1 METLCILRYF
11 GDRHEKARRD
21 HQVHRRPTEEEKED
35 GRAAREKK
43 EESWTPRVPGHFGPG
58 GPARPVAPLPVG
70 PGCPAMEGPGARTTP
85 ALPPAT
91 LGCLAACA
99 QPPFGCR
106 TLRPRVPGP
115 LSPVLLPPARV
126 PGPSPSGA
134 DPSPA
139 GPGCPASTAQAPAS
153 TPGARA

>member
-1 METLCILRYF
+1 MTRARARTIETEVNSFLFEIHSDSHVSQILPQMETLCILRYF

-70 PGCPAMEGPGARTTP
+70 PGCPAMEGPSARTP
-85 ALPPAT
+85 
-91 LGCLAACA
+91 LGAA
-99 QPPFGCR
+99 
-106 TLRPRVPGP
+106 
-115 LSPVLLPPARV
+115 
-126 PGPSPSGA
+126 
-134 DPSPA
+134 PA
-139 GPGCPASTAQAPAS
+139 GPGCPALEPRV
-153 TPGARA
+153 PGVGVKTGGSRVGGPDLCV